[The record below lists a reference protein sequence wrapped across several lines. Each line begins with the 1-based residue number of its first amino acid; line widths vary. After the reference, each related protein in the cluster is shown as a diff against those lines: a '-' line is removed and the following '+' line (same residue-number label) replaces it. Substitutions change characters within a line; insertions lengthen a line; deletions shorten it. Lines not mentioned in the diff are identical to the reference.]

1 MPSRPLALNGKAS
14 FKARSDER
22 LSCNSDRRH
31 SVKRRSA
38 FVTSALV
45 SLAMSEGPFILE
57 KVDGVMDAF
66 EGACHPIGERYLKG
80 NREIDVSQHRNPPFN
95 DNSGATYLV
104 FVARFSRATQQHDR
118 SYPASARIEFTST
131 FKSVGF
137 PMLRAL
143 ESSAY

>member
-38 FVTSALV
+38 FVPSALV

-66 EGACHPIGERYLKG
+66 EGARHPIGERHLKG
-80 NREIDVSQHRNPPFN
+80 NSEVDVSSIAIPLSLTIPAPPIWFLWP
-95 DNSGATYLV
+95 G
-104 FVARFSRATQQHDR
+104 
-118 SYPASARIEFTST
+118 
-131 FKSVGF
+131 FKVSF
-137 PMLRAL
+137 R
-143 ESSAY
+143 